1 CGHHRTVA
9 RRLIRPNNPNGRRRR
24 RSGAQEGDMQGIEK
38 DSPEEAFRRGYEIE
52 TFHAVSRLLAPAAR
66 DILRTWVEDDV
77 YVWRLNS
84 MRGYPPT
91 WRLRM
96 LAGVGLPG
104 GVSDLSA
111 DDPPPLRASPPARP
125 GSSS

>member
-1 CGHHRTVA
+1 
-9 RRLIRPNNPNGRRRR
+9 
-24 RSGAQEGDMQGIEK
+24 MQGIEK
-38 DSPEEAFRRGYEIE
+38 DSPEEAFRRGYEHAAIE

-104 GVSDLSA
+104 GISDLSA
-111 DDPPPLRASPPARP
+111 DDSPPLRASPPARP

>member
-1 CGHHRTVA
+1 
-9 RRLIRPNNPNGRRRR
+9 
-24 RSGAQEGDMQGIEK
+24 MQGIEPEG
-38 DSPEEAFRRGYEIE
+38 SEEAFRRGYEHAAIE
-52 TFHAVSRLLAPAAR
+52 MFHAVSRFLEPAAR
-66 DILRTWVEDDV
+66 EILQTWVKDDL

-96 LAGVGLPG
+96 LAGAGLPG
-104 GVSDLSA
+104 GISDLSA
-111 DDPPPLRASPPARP
+111 PNLPPPPASPLARP

>member
-1 CGHHRTVA
+1 
-9 RRLIRPNNPNGRRRR
+9 
-24 RSGAQEGDMQGIEK
+24 MQGIEPEG
-38 DSPEEAFRRGYEIE
+38 SEEAFRRGYEHAAIE
-52 TFHAVSRLLAPAAR
+52 MFHAVSRFLEPAAR
-66 DILRTWVEDDV
+66 EILQTWVKDDL

-96 LAGVGLPG
+96 LAGAGLPG
-104 GVSDLSA
+104 GISDLSA
-111 DDPPPLRASPPARP
+111 PNLPPPPASPSVRL